1 MKALLV
7 ITTVV
12 AALAVAGAAGAA
24 GNGARVVNFASCTP
38 TPFGPTCADFKTVT
52 NVTETPSG
60 NTSFVTNGTIAMTSA
75 NPFCT
80 QTQSQA
86 IHEHY
91 LQKEGEVQSHSERSS
106 STSQIQCF
114 GGTFSLTC
122 ITSFERHYANGDF
135 QFDRPDV
142 VCTTP

>member
-7 ITTVV
+7 IASAV
-12 AALAVAGAAGAA
+12 AALAVAGAAAAA
-24 GNGARVVNFASCTP
+24 GNGATVVHLAACTP
-38 TPFGPTCADFKTVT
+38 TPIGLTCADIDTVT
-52 NVTETPSG
+52 QVTETPSG
-60 NTSFVTNGTIAMTSA
+60 NRSYVTDGTIEMTFA
-75 NPFCT
+75 NPFCS
-80 QTQSQA
+80 QTQAQG

-91 LQKEGEVQSHSERSS
+91 LQRNGELQTLGERTS
-106 STSQIQCF
+106 STNQIQCF

-122 ITSFERHYANGDF
+122 ITSLERHYANGAF